1 LPFKDFFPTE
11 AIAEIIAHTRG
22 RRGSV
27 FTPLVTLKTFIFQ
40 VLSNDGPCQRAVGY
54 VLAERLSQGQPANSV
69 NTGPYCKA
77 RSRLP
82 LRAIRQ
88 AVKNVGMR
96 LHQQMPK
103 AWLWQDYRVVLL
115 DGTTLLMQNHAQKKT
130 DFRRGKKLGQRDH
143 VVAWQKPKRK
153 PVWLSGQAYAELPQE
168 IGVREFAVAGRVYI
182 TTLAADK
189 TCPKQELA
197 ALYQSR
203 WKIELDFRTLKTHMG
218 MDMLRCKT
226 AEMVKKEIA
235 VNLLAYHLIRG
246 NMAQAAILGNKI
258 PRQISFRS
266 AVQFIS
272 EITTDFLKRNGK
284 TLQSLL
290 LGILKAIASVPIGR
304 QKRKRQP
311 RAVKRRPKAYPLLTV
326 PRYEIVV

>member
-1 LPFKDFFPTE
+1 
-11 AIAEIIAHTRG
+11 
-22 RRGSV
+22 
-27 FTPLVTLKTFIFQ
+27 
-40 VLSNDGPCQRAVGY
+40 
-54 VLAERLSQGQPANSV
+54 
-69 NTGPYCKA
+69 
-77 RSRLP
+77 
-82 LRAIRQ
+82 
-88 AVKNVGMR
+88 
-96 LHQQMPK
+96 
-103 AWLWQDYRVVLL
+103 
-115 DGTTLLMQNHAQKKT
+115 
-130 DFRRGKKLGQRDH
+130 
-143 VVAWQKPKRK
+143 
-153 PVWLSGQAYAELPQE
+153 
-168 IGVREFAVAGRVYI
+168 
-182 TTLAADK
+182 
-189 TCPKQELA
+189 LA

-311 RAVKRRPKAYPLLTV
+311 RAVKRRPKAYQLLTV
-326 PRYEIVV
+326 PRYEVVV